1 MSRRTAFIITLVR
14 GILAVS
20 LGTILLFQP
29 DKTRPTLANFMGMF
43 WLVSGIISLRWGASG
58 ERARR
63 AAVLAGVIGVL
74 TGIAILTRGLTAE
87 WIRQDIL
94 FSLLGVV
101 VLLTGI
107 LHIFGGF
114 QIGESHRRF
123 VLTSAL
129 LGIFEIVLGIILIIE
144 PMNRSLFFY
153 LIIGIWAFLGG
164 FILITSAILMRR
176 ADEALE
182 KDTNA

>member
-29 DKTRPTLANFMGMF
+29 DKTRPMLANFMGMF

-58 ERARR
+58 ERARGV
-63 AAVLAGVIGVL
+63 AVLAGAIGVL
-74 TGIAILTRGLTAE
+74 TGISILTRGLTVE

-101 VLLTGI
+101 ILLTGL
-107 LHIFGGF
+107 LHVFGGF
-114 QIGESHRRF
+114 QIGETHRRF
-123 VLTSAL
+123 MLTSAL
-129 LGIFEIVLGIILIIE
+129 LGIFEIVLGIVLIIE
-144 PMNRSLFFY
+144 PMNRSVFFY
-153 LIIGIWAFLGG
+153 LIIGIWALLGG
-164 FILITSAILMRR
+164 FILITSAIRLRR
-176 ADEALE
+176 ADEA
-182 KDTNA
+182 KDIDASS

>member
-29 DKTRPTLANFMGMF
+29 DKTRPMLANFMGMF

-58 ERARR
+58 ERARGV
-63 AAVLAGVIGVL
+63 AVMAGAIGML
-74 TGIAILTRGLTAE
+74 TGIAILTRGLTVE

-101 VLLTGI
+101 ILLTGI
-107 LHIFGGF
+107 LHVFGGF
-114 QIGESHRRF
+114 HIGETHRRF
-123 VLTSAL
+123 MLTSML
-129 LGIFEIVLGIILIIE
+129 LGIFEIVLGIVLIIE
-144 PMNRSLFFY
+144 PMNRSVLFY
-153 LIIGIWAFLGG
+153 LVISVWALLGG
-164 FILITSAILMRR
+164 FILITSAIRLRR
-176 ADEALE
+176 ANEALE
-182 KDTNA
+182 KDANT

>member
-29 DKTRPTLANFMGMF
+29 DKTRPMLANFMGMF

-58 ERARR
+58 ERARS

-74 TGIAILTRGLTAE
+74 TGMAILTRGLTAE

-101 VLLTGI
+101 ILLTGM
-107 LHIFGGF
+107 LHVFGGF

-123 VLTSAL
+123 TLTSVL
-129 LGIFEIVLGIILIIE
+129 LGIFEIVLGIVLVIE
-144 PMNRSLFFY
+144 PLNRSVFFY
-153 LIIGIWAFLGG
+153 FIIGIWAFLGG
-164 FILITSAILMRR
+164 FILITSAIRLRR

-182 KDTNA
+182 MDANA

>member
-29 DKTRPTLANFMGMF
+29 EKTRPMLANFMGMF

-58 ERARR
+58 ERARGV
-63 AAVLAGVIGVL
+63 AVLAGAIGVL
-74 TGIAILTRGLTAE
+74 TGIAILTRGLTVE

-94 FSLLGVV
+94 LSILGVV
-101 VLLTGI
+101 ILLTGL
-107 LHIFGGF
+107 LHVFGGF

-123 VLTSAL
+123 TLTSAL
-129 LGIFEIVLGIILIIE
+129 LGIFEIVLGIVLIVE
-144 PMNRSLFFY
+144 PMGRSVFFY
-153 LIIGIWAFLGG
+153 LIIGTWAFIGG
-164 FILITSAILMRR
+164 ITLITTALRLRR
-176 ADEALE
+176 ANEASE
-182 KDTNA
+182 KNANA